1 MTNKKTNIATVLA
14 NLQTTSSGYDL
25 IRYVGLPD
33 MLGQESD
40 LILYVMGKNLARQAE
55 CASIVEIQEFFQHV
69 GWGELLLAN
78 EKRRGFIYELGGNLI
93 KARLQM
99 LKEIDFQL
107 EAGFLAESMYHITN
121 KNCEC
126 VAEINKDHVIL
137 HALHN

>member
-55 CASIVEIQEFFQHV
+55 CATTEEVKEFFQHV
-69 GWGELLLAN
+69 GWGELWLTQ

-93 KARLQM
+93 KARLQT

-107 EAGFLAESMYHITN
+107 EAGFLAETMYHISN
-121 KNCEC
+121 KSCEC
-126 VAEINKDHVIL
+126 VAEVNKDHVIL
-137 HALHN
+137 HVLHN